1 MDEEQEKVLKNIDQ
15 KKKKRRRFRKS
26 KIRDSDKDVASISRY
41 FNNLSTGKLESLMIQ
56 STVHDDGQETD
67 NKSNITFQF
76 DIYPVQNKLK
86 YCYFKQRN
94 RRQKYINLKSYL
106 GSDKTY
112 IFVTKIFLNQY
123 NSQVEQILED
133 NTSEV
138 GKNVKNMDNK
148 SGRSIKKEKHKHKK
162 TGRRKLSEGKF
173 PSYLKEEEVLEGLQ
187 NGNLVKG
194 FLRINPKSAHNA
206 YVSNKDSSISDYYI
220 KSLIDRNRALEG
232 DEVVLK
238 VKPKIYWE
246 EGQITATVVYIL
258 NKVHSRVA
266 VGNIKPIKDNNEF
279 AAFFPR
285 DKRLPSMDIP
295 STCWPN
301 GFLNKPDLYANVL
314 FSVRMTEW
322 SIPSYAIGVIE
333 ETIGIS
339 GDLKVETLSI
349 LKEFNLD
356 ITPFILEDIK
366 EYLPISKE
374 IPDTE
379 FKYREDIRH
388 ECVFTID
395 PLTARDLDDAVSV
408 KALSN
413 GHYEIGVH
421 ISDASYYLP
430 EGTPLDELVCK
441 KATTIYLVDTV
452 YHMLPVDL
460 CLHCSLLPGEDKLA
474 FSVFWEMDENGKI
487 FKTRFAKTIVNS
499 CAQLA
504 YEHAQQMIE
513 NPTKEF
519 NTDEL
524 PQIRNNF
531 SPKDLSKTVNVLQR
545 IAVNLR
551 EARVKNG
558 SLRIDQ
564 VKLLFSLNP
573 RTGEPNDFITYENKE
588 SHRLIEEFMLL
599 ANISVAKK
607 IYDSFPDIAFLRCHE
622 PPKHSMLLDA
632 QRLLERYGVL
642 IEISSSGNIN
652 NSFKKYITADLEGFC
667 RGIVLNHLFAKPMT
681 RANYFCSSIMDNESE
696 FAHYALSV
704 PLYTH
709 FTSPIRRYADIM
721 VHRLLAASL
730 GYSEKPKWET
740 DHVQKV
746 ATNCNVQK
754 HNAKRA
760 GEASSDLYLAF
771 YVDKHQP
778 YIQNCVVIDVKD
790 RSFDVIVLKTGST
803 VRVHQNKCQ
812 NNPVWNLEEIRAAD
826 INTQKG
832 KKAFRLVLKYP
843 QTSDG
848 LEEMFIIEMFSIVKV
863 KLKRVPN
870 SYKLEGYL
878 LRPTIKTN

>member
-366 EYLPISKE
+366 EYLPISK
-374 IPDTE
+374 
-379 FKYREDIRH
+379 
-388 ECVFTID
+388 TIKQLGNRAQ
-395 PLTARDLDDAVSV
+395 LTKVSV
-408 KALSN
+408 YRQNSN
-413 GHYEIGVH
+413 YI
-421 ISDASYYLP
+421 
-430 EGTPLDELVCK
+430 
-441 KATTIYLVDTV
+441 
-452 YHMLPVDL
+452 
-460 CLHCSLLPGEDKLA
+460 
-474 FSVFWEMDENGKI
+474 I
-487 FKTRFAKTIVNS
+487 FTR
-499 CAQLA
+499 
-504 YEHAQQMIE
+504 
-513 NPTKEF
+513 EF

-642 IEISSSGNIN
+642 IDISSSGNIN
-652 NSFKKYITADLEGFC
+652 NSFKKYITADLEGLYLNTALDKTRFC